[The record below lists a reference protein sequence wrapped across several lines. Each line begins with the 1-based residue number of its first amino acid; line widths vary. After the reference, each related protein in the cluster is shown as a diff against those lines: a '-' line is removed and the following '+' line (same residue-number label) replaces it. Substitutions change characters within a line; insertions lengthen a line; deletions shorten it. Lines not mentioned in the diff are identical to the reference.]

1 MVNSDLSKFYSY
13 FAFAV
18 KNYVLMMMLCVARL
32 RAFSIEIYFMR
43 RYVWVSASSSD
54 PSSTK
59 VAPFLCDINNSR
71 VKFVRGK

>member
-32 RAFSIEIYFMR
+32 GAISIEIYLR
-43 RYVWVSASSSD
+43 RYVWVSASSD
-54 PSSTK
+54 PNEGCS
-59 VAPFLCDINNSR
+59 FL
-71 VKFVRGK
+71 VRH